1 MLVPLDRGLSAS
13 GSSSQPVT
21 FNWLDSR
28 NYNLKRVWPVSH
40 ALYLLTLLFSTA
52 KLKTDYKYKSC
63 KETAQKE
70 DFMYHTIVT
79 LKKGEGRT
87 IKSGGAWVFDNEID
101 TITGRFKNGD
111 LVTVHDFDG
120 YPMGSGFINQ
130 NSKIRIR
137 MMTRKAD
144 QEIDHAFLTMRVKNA
159 WDYRK
164 TTVDTSS
171 CRIIFGEADFLPGL
185 VIDKYED
192 ILVVECLAL
201 GMEAFKEEIIMILR
215 ELLAKDGITIR
226 GVYERSDANERTK
239 EGLPKVKGFIGEEF
253 DTTIEIV
260 ENGVHYLVDVAN
272 GQKTGFFLDQK
283 YNRLAMQRVCKGKKV
298 LDCFTHMGTFALN
311 AGIAGASD
319 VTGLDISEYAVSQ
332 AEANARLNGLQ
343 NTVHFRC
350 ANVLDELPKLAAAGE
365 KYDVVILDPP
375 AFTKSR
381 EATKNAIKG
390 YREINMKGLK
400 LVKDGGYFATCSCSH
415 FMTQELLAKTV
426 KEAAKATHK
435 RLRQVEF
442 RTQAPDHP
450 ILWAADESY
459 YLKFFIFQVV
469 EEK

>member
-1 MLVPLDRGLSAS
+1 M
-13 GSSSQPVT
+13 Q
-21 FNWLDSR
+21 N
-28 NYNLKRVWPVSH
+28 
-40 ALYLLTLLFSTA
+40 
-52 KLKTDYKYKSC
+52 
-63 KETAQKE
+63 
-70 DFMYHTIVT
+70 HTIVT

-87 IKSGGAWVFDNEID
+87 IKAGGAWIFDNEID
-101 TITGRFKNGD
+101 TIVGTFTNGD
-111 LVTVHDFDG
+111 IVTVHDFDG
-120 YPMGSGFINQ
+120 YPMGKGFINQ

-137 MMTRKAD
+137 MMTRHAD
-144 QEIDHAFLTMRVKNA
+144 QKIDTEFLRMRVQNA

-164 TTVDTSS
+164 QVMAGGNDRVLGVEEAEKMLPGIGTTGRPDLNC
-171 CRIIFGEADFLPGL
+171 CRVIFGEADFLPGL
-185 VIDKYED
+185 VVDKYAD
-192 ILVVECLAL
+192 VLVVECLAL
-201 GMEAFKEEIIMILR
+201 GMEQFKETIVSLLKET
-215 ELLAKDGITIR
+215 LLADDIKIR
-226 GVYERSDANERTK
+226 GVYERSDANERKK
-239 EGLPKVKGFIGEEF
+239 EGLPKVKDFIGEEF
-253 DTTIEIV
+253 DTNVEIV
-260 ENGVHYLVDVAN
+260 ENGVHYMVDVVN

-283 YNRLAMQRVCKGKKV
+283 YNRLAMQHICKGKKV

-319 VTGLDISEYAVSQ
+319 VIGLDISEYAVQQ
-332 AEANARLNGLQ
+332 AQANAKLNHLED
-343 NTVHFRC
+343 TVHFRC

-381 EATKNAIKG
+381 QATKNAIKG

-400 LVKDGGYFATCSCSH
+400 LVKDGGYLATCSCSQ

-442 RTQAPDHP
+442 RTQAADHP

-459 YLKFFIFQVV
+459 YLKFFIFQVC